1 MVLHGEHQKDVIC
14 YFSPAPSSTTRPLLG
29 THISN
34 ATLLDQRECKE
45 QQPVFIRT
53 IMTGRQASR
62 PC

>member
-14 YFSPAPSSTTRPLLG
+14 YFSPAQARLRVRCLG
-29 THISN
+29 PHISN

-45 QQPVFIRT
+45 QQPVFVRT